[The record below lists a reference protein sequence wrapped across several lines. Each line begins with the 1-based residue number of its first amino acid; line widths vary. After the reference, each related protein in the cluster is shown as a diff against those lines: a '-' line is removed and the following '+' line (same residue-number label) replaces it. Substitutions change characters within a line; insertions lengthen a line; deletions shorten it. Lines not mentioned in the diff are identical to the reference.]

1 MGEQNSLQMVL
12 FISPKLLEGEGG
24 GVSTVE
30 LYTLD
35 ALFTMVYCTEIHGT
49 TEKLK

>member
-1 MGEQNSLQMVL
+1 MGEQNSANGAVHQSQVTW
-12 FISPKLLEGEGG
+12 GWGGG

-35 ALFTMVYCTEIHGT
+35 ALFTMVYSTEIHGT